1 MRKYI
6 FTALLAVV
14 TSAAAQSTY
23 EAVRLIDTGL
33 TGTARFVGM
42 GGSMSILGADLSVLG
57 VNPAGAA
64 LYRSSDLSITG
75 SVTTHKIDADYLGT
89 TLKNDKTVFSFDNVG
104 AMFSYRAASGSL
116 EFINVGFNYK
126 RRNNLQ
132 REFAMAGSSGGYSQ
146 MFQMQQ
152 LYNNNPFDIT
162 NMSYQHYTSLS
173 YPWLALLGADGGL
186 LFAGEESADGTII
199 DEGVPMYSPTSLSY
213 RSEER
218 GGVDEVDLNV
228 SFNLN
233 NQVYLGFTVGAHYV
247 DYSRYSVYGEDD
259 AYGPIYTL
267 NNWYD
272 TRGEG
277 IDMKFGIIVRPFY
290 YSSFRIGASV
300 HSPTW
305 YSLTD
310 RMSAAINGQPA
321 EAVINGQLTEYTTGQ
336 MDTRSYDYAY
346 GGDYFLDYHLETPWT
361 FNVGA
366 AYTFGDFLALNAE
379 YEYTD
384 YSSASMEYEG
394 GYSMPEMEAEFENNL
409 REVHTFRVGAELMLD
424 KNFSI
429 RCGYNHTT
437 APYKKSA
444 SKYMLSYVD
453 TNTEYLNNFATNNYT
468 AGFGY
473 RGNSFY
479 FDAAYVYTRQEA
491 DFYPFYDAEY
501 INPSAAVDDKKS
513 KFVVSVGMRF

>member
-1 MRKYI
+1 
-6 FTALLAVV
+6 
-14 TSAAAQSTY
+14 
-23 EAVRLIDTGL
+23 
-33 TGTARFVGM
+33 
-42 GGSMSILGADLSVLG
+42 
-57 VNPAGAA
+57 
-64 LYRSSDLSITG
+64 
-75 SVTTHKIDADYLGT
+75 
-89 TLKNDKTVFSFDNVG
+89 
-104 AMFSYRAASGSL
+104 
-116 EFINVGFNYK
+116 
-126 RRNNLQ
+126 
-132 REFAMAGSSGGYSQ
+132 
-146 MFQMQQ
+146 
-152 LYNNNPFDIT
+152 
-162 NMSYQHYTSLS
+162 
-173 YPWLALLGADGGL
+173 
-186 LFAGEESADGTII
+186 
-199 DEGVPMYSPTSLSY
+199 
-213 RSEER
+213 
-218 GGVDEVDLNV
+218 
-228 SFNLN
+228 
-233 NQVYLGFTVGAHYV
+233 
-247 DYSRYSVYGEDD
+247 
-259 AYGPIYTL
+259 
-267 NNWYD
+267 
-272 TRGEG
+272 
-277 IDMKFGIIVRPFY
+277 MKVGIIVRPFY